1 MSKRSTT
8 EASVAPPRRRLG
20 LPRLADMRIRSKLG
34 LILLLPITVLVGMA
48 GIRLYESSSQA
59 LSSGDAAAL
68 VEFNALANEL
78 LFGLQ
83 AERAEAAIQINK
95 DALDLDEELEAV
107 DRFESAVSEAD
118 TMILNYR
125 AGRGDLPIDTETPR
139 FAQVLDNIDSAL
151 GRMGEL
157 RQLVREGDAKQGDL
171 NEYGAIINWLL
182 LINDHTVDVS
192 TDLDLTRDLRVS
204 GLVTEANENSERIR
218 LTVYQMESGDEIG
231 QAHYTQLL
239 FLLLGREQALKELT
253 ETTTPEQNQTLNDS
267 ETGLGASSSRN
278 ANTFEAAILNATPD
292 SRPPINHAEL
302 IDAYNDRTAVSYT
315 FVRSVEAD
323 TVALAGEVRNQVVQ
337 QVLIEMSLVLITLI
351 VAVLLALLIA
361 RSMAMSLR
369 RLREG
374 ALDVA
379 HVALP
384 QAVASMRDS
393 DGIGQRSPDEI
404 VAELDD
410 PLKMDNRDEIGT
422 VAGAFNLVHREAIRT
437 AAEQAALQS
446 SVSQMFVNLAR
457 RSQNLVDRLIGH
469 LDRLERGEED
479 PDRLAELFQLDH
491 LATRMRRNDEN
502 LLVLAGADSTRVE
515 RTSAQIGDVL
525 RAAQSEVE
533 QYTRIEF
540 GTVLADSE
548 VEPGAINDI
557 VHLIAELLD
566 NATAFSPP
574 DTAVIAEARQVGN
587 DILVRITDRGIGMS
601 PTQLNEINTQ
611 LADMPSVGISASR
624 MMGLVVVGRL
634 SHRHNLR
641 VTLQEGPGRG
651 TVAEVILPPQVL
663 TGGAAPSTSGRML
676 DAAPPPPPPIDMPP
690 YGGSRDSQRSS
701 LFEPMDTSGAP
712 QVEPFAPPQATN
724 GSGGANGSELP
735 RREREESGAMAG
747 STGVSFYPGDQA
759 DGGLPRRK
767 IMEVTGEIVAE
778 GAPDAGAVALPM
790 IRLDAAPLPGPAPEF
805 PSQPDGPPSWP
816 AGAGDAPTADP
827 VAQAAGRYPAMDET
841 MELPIFREV
850 ESAWFKSSTP
860 APRPAVADSESVGY
874 GEGGATIGQES
885 SEAADSQG
893 FAENNNS
900 IVGSE
905 SGSSPDDLPTDQSP
919 PTPKSAPEP
928 GPSGLPRRQ
937 IGTPPEAPE
946 VPEFDPVANRPESV
960 AQDPRWRTAA
970 DQGWKVAAEK
980 TALDP
985 MESTEA
991 GLPKRRPMER
1001 LVPGSVQEPAET
1013 MTRAPRRDP
1022 EGVRGLL
1029 SAYHRGVQ
1037 RGRGND
1043 R

>member
-1 MSKRSTT
+1 VSKRSTT

-95 DALDLDEELEAV
+95 DSLDLDEDLEAV
-107 DRFESAVSEAD
+107 DSFESAVTEAD
-118 TMILNYR
+118 GMILNYR

-139 FAQVLDNIDSAL
+139 FAQILDNIDSSL
-151 GRMGEL
+151 GRLAEL
-157 RQLVREGDAKQGDL
+157 RQLVRDEDAKQGDL
-171 NEYGAIINWLL
+171 NEYGALINWLA

-192 TDLDLTRDLRVS
+192 ADLTLTRDLRVS

-218 LTVYQMESGDEIG
+218 LTVYQMESGEEIG
-231 QAHYTQLL
+231 QGNYTQLL

-253 ETTTPEQNQTLNDS
+253 ETTTAEQNQSLTDS

-323 TVALAGEVRNQVVQ
+323 TVAMAGSVRNQVVQ

-361 RSMAMSLR
+361 RSMALSLR

-379 HVALP
+379 HVGLP
-384 QAVASMRDS
+384 QAVASMREA
-393 DGIGQRSPDEI
+393 DGVDQRTPDQI

-548 VEPGAINDI
+548 VEPTSINDI

-574 DTAVIAEARQVGN
+574 DTAVIAEARQVGS

-601 PTQLNEINTQ
+601 PNQLDDINTQ

-651 TVAEVILPPQVL
+651 TVAEVILGPQVL
-663 TGGAAPSTSGRML
+663 TGGSGHSAGGRML
-676 DAAPPPPPPIDMPP
+676 DAAPPPPPPIDLPP

-701 LFEPMDTSGAP
+701 LFEPMDTASVP
-712 QVEPFAPPQATN
+712 HVEPFAPPPTN
-724 GSGGANGSELP
+724 GSSGANGSELP

-778 GAPDAGAVALPM
+778 GAADAGAVALPM

-805 PSQPDGPPSWP
+805 AGQPDGPPSWP
-816 AGAGDAPTADP
+816 AGAGDVPTADP
-827 VAQAAGRYPAMDET
+827 VAQAAARYPAMDET

-874 GEGGATIGQES
+874 GESGATIGQES
-885 SEAADSQG
+885 PEAVDFNGS
-893 FAENNNS
+893 AESNNS

-905 SGSSPDDLPTDQSP
+905 SGSSLDDLSTDQPP
-919 PTPKSAPEP
+919 PTPMPAPDP

-937 IGTPPEAPE
+937 IGTPPDAPE

-960 AQDPRWRTAA
+960 PRDPRWRTAA

-1001 LVPGSVQEPAET
+1001 LVPGSVQDPAET
-1013 MTRAPRRDP
+1013 TTRAPRRDP